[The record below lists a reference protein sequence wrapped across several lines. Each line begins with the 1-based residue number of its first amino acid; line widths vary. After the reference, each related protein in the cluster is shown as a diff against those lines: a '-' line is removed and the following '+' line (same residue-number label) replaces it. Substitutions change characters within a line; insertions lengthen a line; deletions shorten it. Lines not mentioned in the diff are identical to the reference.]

1 MPQWLDPQL
10 IIDRGKNLMAK
21 QSFAY
26 LFHLRSTS
34 IDLAATTTDDIMAS
48 DVEDDEGIRVG
59 MASWRQ

>member
-21 QSFAY
+21 QLFAY
-26 LFHLRSTS
+26 LFRLRSTS

-48 DVEDDEGIRVG
+48 DVEEDE
-59 MASWRQ
+59 A